1 MEEEEE
7 VAVAVVIVVVVIV
20 VKVVTRVV
28 VVVGLT
34 VVTVGEH
41 QRAIGEAKP
50 LERSQQLAQLLVCPA
65 HRRVVAA
72 PQRTLRVAR

>member
-28 VVVGLT
+28 VVGLT
-34 VVTVGEH
+34 VVAVGEH